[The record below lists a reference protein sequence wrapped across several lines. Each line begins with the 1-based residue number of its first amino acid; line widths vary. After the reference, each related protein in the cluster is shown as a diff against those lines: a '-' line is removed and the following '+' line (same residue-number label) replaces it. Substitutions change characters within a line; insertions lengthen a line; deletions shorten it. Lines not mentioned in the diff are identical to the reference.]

1 MVENIFRQKQWKIFS
16 TKIAGNYFPVEKVF
30 HRADE
35 FSLRRQNVIPIG
47 AKLDETGTKRKEEK
61 EVEHNLLLLYTLGQT
76 STFQSKTKIE
86 TELCY
91 QIIFGRNYN

>member
-1 MVENIFRQKQWKIFS
+1 MIFKRYDHDLEHVVNNFIL
-16 TKIAGNYFPVEKVF
+16 T
-30 HRADE
+30 
-35 FSLRRQNVIPIG
+35 LRRQNVIPIG

-61 EVEHNLLLLYTLGQT
+61 EVEHNLLLLYTLGQK

-91 QIIFGRNYN
+91 